1 MIILWF
7 DIFVVKLH
15 KEDKSMTKSMP
26 NRISQL
32 LSEQNMS
39 QKELAQ
45 KCEITESAIS
55 RYVSGDRVPRGV
67 NLKKIANALGTTTD
81 DLLDQKNEK
90 DTEMKVVRTLI
101 ARNAEMMT
109 KEEKMELIKILFNDD

>member
-1 MIILWF
+1 
-7 DIFVVKLH
+7 
-15 KEDKSMTKSMP
+15 MTKSMP

>member
-1 MIILWF
+1 MIIIWF
-7 DIFVVKLH
+7 DVNVVKLH

-32 LSEQNMS
+32 LSEKNMS

-45 KCEITESAIS
+45 RCEITESAIS

-81 DLLDQKNEK
+81 DLLGQKNEK
-90 DTEMKVVRTLI
+90 ETDMKVVKSLI
-101 ARNAEMMT
+101 ARNAEMMS
-109 KEEKMELIKILFNDD
+109 KEEKMELINILFNDD